1 MTSPFITLE
10 IIINLA
16 LGIPIGLV
24 SGLYTGLIITRYTRF
39 AELRNEAMRIIR
51 ATDFMQNDTRIN
63 LSNDHDVS
71 KLVLVGSDLLFL
83 GHRKAGEA
91 TMKLSTEIS
100 NINYAARHGKVD
112 VDEYSKHFGRWQ
124 DIGRDLPSSKKVL
137 WSLWGRI

>member
-1 MTSPFITLE
+1 METV
-10 IIINLA
+10 INLL

-51 ATDFMQNDTRIN
+51 AIDFVQNDSRIN

-71 KLVLVGSDLLFL
+71 KLVLIGSDLLFL

-91 TMKLSTEIS
+91 TMKLSTEIL
-100 NINYAARHGKVD
+100 NINYAARHEKID
-112 VDEYSKHFGRWQ
+112 VDEYSKHFSRWQ
-124 DIGRDLPSSKKVL
+124 DLGRELQVVRKSYGVFGGVYEDA
-137 WSLWGRI
+137 

>member
-1 MTSPFITLE
+1 METV
-10 IIINLA
+10 INLL

-51 ATDFMQNDTRIN
+51 AIDFVQNDSRIN

-71 KLVLVGSDLLFL
+71 KLVLIGSDLLFL

-91 TMKLSTEIS
+91 TMKLSTEILS
-100 NINYAARHGKVD
+100 INYAARHEKID
-112 VDEYSKHFGRWQ
+112 MDEYSKHFSRWQ
-124 DIGRDLPSSKKVL
+124 DLGRELPSSKKVL